1 MFILIVA
8 FHLEIYILCLKRPW
22 LPEGHK
28 FWANLKT
35 LFVMLNNVSVSVIN
49 VKYVFQKIQC
59 SKVTILCYLAGFK
72 YWKFELT
79 RAFLGWIFV
88 SFHVIGCLFRMS
100 WLVMT
105 YKPKYFRSFMTVL
118 VSKWF
123 KTNLFSNN
131 TNMFMFGNCL
141 FYSCLTPLAGCGN
154 IE

>member
-79 RAFLGWIFV
+79 RAYFWLDICKFSCHWVFV
-88 SFHVIGCLFRMS
+88 PC
-100 WLVMT
+100 VMT
-105 YKPKYFRSFMTVL
+105 GHDLQPKYFRSFMTVL